1 MGIIYFSL
9 KSVIMR
15 VDLGYCV
22 FPLSGVR
29 FVSGKYRFKAIYEM
43 SLRQF
48 VYNFTEFDFLAES
61 VTNLLLPFP
70 FSKHYGELNFPG
82 LNSQLCCCLP
92 IREGVICLYYD

>member
-1 MGIIYFSL
+1 MGIIYSSF

-29 FVSGKYRFKAIYEM
+29 FISGKHRFKAIYEK

-48 VYNFTEFDFLAES
+48 VYSFAELDFLAES

-70 FSKHYGELNFPG
+70 FNKHGERNSPG
-82 LNSQLCCCLP
+82 PNSQLCCCFP
-92 IREGVICLYYD
+92 TREGVICL